1 MLHVSIIMPC
11 FNSEQ
16 FIEEAIQSVLEQS
29 FTDFELMIIDGGSS
43 DNTINTINRLSKI
56 DNRISYIAN
65 LDDQGPAHARF
76 KGIEKSKGKYI
87 AFIDADD
94 LWLPNK
100 LDLQINFMIKN
111 NLSFCY
117 TRYRSINESGQKVG
131 CLIPMYSSYNFTKA
145 LGRRGIGTLT
155 VAVKKSVLTKDIIK
169 NYGKSHGEEYLWW
182 LLILKKGIVARLLNI
197 DCARYR
203 IVGDSL
209 STNRY
214 LHQKIVWH
222 TYRNEIG
229 LNLFFSIFHYTSYIL
244 DAAARKTWMF
254 ICGKNLRKSL

>member
-1 MLHVSIIMPC
+1 MPSVSIIMPC
-11 FNSEQ
+11 FNSEK

-29 FTDFELMIIDGGSS
+29 YADFELMIIDGGST
-43 DNTINTINRLSKI
+43 DNTVSIINRLSKI

-65 LDDQGPAHARF
+65 RNDQGPAHARF
-76 KGIEKSKGKYI
+76 KGIKQSKGKYI

-94 LWLPNK
+94 LWLKKK

-117 TRYRSINESGQKVG
+117 TRYRTINESGQKIG
-131 CLIPMYSSYNFTKA
+131 CLIPMYSNYNFSKA

-155 VAVKKSVLTKDIIK
+155 VAVKKSVLTEDIIEC
-169 NYGKSHGEEYLWW
+169 YGKSHGEEYLWW
-182 LLILKKGIVARLLNI
+182 LLILKKGIIARLLNI

-203 IVGDSL
+203 NVGGSL

-214 LHQKIVWH
+214 IHQKTVWH

-229 LNLFFSIFHYTSYIL
+229 LSLLFSIFYYISYIF
-244 DAAARKTWMF
+244 DASARKIWMLL
-254 ICGKNLRKSL
+254 CGKSLRKSL